1 MVQILARREQQST
14 ETIDYPISFERWF
27 QNRSDQPSTFTAEAT
42 SGIDLV
48 ASALVGQVV
57 WVVLSGGT
65 PGQTYKVTVRLTTDA
80 GVPITKEAD
89 ILVRIKDV

>member
-27 QNRSDQPSTFTAEAT
+27 QNRSDAPATFTAEA
-42 SGIDLV
+42 SAGIDLV
-48 ASALVGQVV
+48 ASSLVGQVV
-57 WVVLSGGT
+57 WIVLRGGT
-65 PGQTYKVTVRLTTDA
+65 PGQTYKVTVRLTTNA

>member
-27 QNRSDQPSTFTAEAT
+27 RGRTDAPASHTATAEA
-42 SGIDLV
+42 GIELV

-57 WVVLSGGT
+57 WVVLRGGT
-65 PGQTYKVTVRLTTDA
+65 HGTTYKITVTLTTDA

-89 ILVRIKDV
+89 IEVRIRDV